1 MKTNLKRDYQG
12 LSDAE
17 LAILVAARDEG
28 AVRLVTERN
37 NQRLFR
43 AAWSILKNRAD
54 SEDAVQA
61 AYLRA
66 FAAIETFEG
75 RSSLSTWLTRIVI
88 NEALGRQRAA
98 RRRRAAFDQDAVV
111 DLDSYRDKLMR
122 GSIDE
127 TLPDGALAR
136 QQIRQM
142 LEGAIG
148 RLPPNFRL
156 VFVLREIEGLS
167 VGEAAE
173 TLGIPQSTVKTRHL
187 RARRR
192 LEEELAPQLKSAL
205 EGTFPFA
212 GADCAA
218 MTERVMAAFCR
229 SPQL

>member
-1 MKTNLKRDYQG
+1 MKTNLKPHYQH
-12 LSDAE
+12 LSDRE
-17 LAILVAARDEG
+17 LAALVAARDAG

-43 AAWSILKNRAD
+43 AAWSILRNRTEA
-54 SEDAVQA
+54 EDAVQS

-66 FAAIETFEG
+66 FAAIETFEA

-98 RRRRAAFDQDAVV
+98 RRRRKALDQNSVV
-111 DLDSYRDKLMR
+111 DLDSYREKLMR

-127 TLPDGALAR
+127 VLPDGALAR

-142 LEGAIG
+142 LETAIG

-156 VFVLREIEGLS
+156 VFVLREVEGLS
-167 VGEAAE
+167 VEEAAE
-173 TLGIPQSTVKTRHL
+173 TLGIPAATVKTRHL

-192 LEEELAPQLKSAL
+192 LEEELAPELKSAL
-205 EGTFPFA
+205 AGTFPFA
-212 GADCAA
+212 GADCEA
-218 MTERVMAAFCR
+218 MTRRVIQAFCA
-229 SPQL
+229 PN